1 MADVKTKE
9 EFTPSGC
16 ATCAHAQV
24 FADPDP
30 DDWFCDDDVK
40 VLCMAVKHSSITG
53 EQKNVITCACRPYMV
68 AKECSYI
75 PSWCP
80 QGGQVT
86 PRSL

>member
-1 MADVKTKE
+1 MADVKITEK
-9 EFTPSGC
+9 FTPSGC
-16 ATCAHAQV
+16 AICAHSRV
-24 FADPDP
+24 MADPDP
-30 DDWFCDDDVK
+30 NDWFCDDDVK
-40 VLCMAVKHSSITG
+40 VLCAAAKRDPNTG
-53 EQKNVITCACRPYMV
+53 ELKNVITCACRPYMV